1 MNKVLIILISVIV
14 LLLSF
19 VFFKNTAQESDGGGL
34 GVENLPKEV
43 PENLKISYSTDGGML
58 PKWERIFISK
68 DSCYREISEHQVKNK
83 YYFNLTEKELENLYQ
98 TLRKNNFGSIKI
110 REEKEVYD
118 RGGTSL
124 DISWK
129 GGSVEKS
136 NSGLSFVE
144 KRWIGN
150 YSACVGAVTSIAK
163 QKLDEVAHSVK
174 IFVENTDPNPEH
186 FFNVHIDELNFS
198 YTSEK
203 QGNSYS
209 KELKILDGAYHF
221 NAYAF
226 ERLENSKINYL
237 DDNDLEAVLVKKETK
252 SIKFSW
258 NGAELKV
265 NIQ

>member
-1 MNKVLIILISVIV
+1 MNKILIILISVIV
-14 LLLSF
+14 LLFSF
-19 VFFKNTAQESDGGGL
+19 VFYKNSTQGSNGGGL
-34 GVENLPKEV
+34 GLENLPKKI
-43 PENLKISYSTDGGML
+43 PENLKVSYSTDGGML

-68 DSCYREISEHQVKNK
+68 DSCFREISEHQVKNK
-83 YYFNLTEKELENLYQ
+83 HYFSLTEEDLRSLYQ

-110 REEKEVYD
+110 RKEKEVYD

-124 DISWK
+124 NVSWK
-129 GGSVEKS
+129 GGSIQKS

-144 KRWIGN
+144 KKWIGN
-150 YSACVGAVTSIAK
+150 YSTCVGAVTSVAK
-163 QKLDEVAHSVK
+163 QKLNKAAHSVK

-186 FFNVHIDELNFS
+186 FFSVNINELNFS

-209 KELKILDGAYHF
+209 KDLKILDGAYHF

-258 NGAELKV
+258 NGAELEV